1 MTDELVVV
9 HNALKDVGLEIVHD
23 PARPPAQGFARCS
36 DCGSSHLPPVP
47 CGLSYRDRL
56 ASVQVNE
63 RNFDT
68 AEKANYFDRDALDA
82 TFGPDRR
89 EQMLHETRGLG
100 PVRTADDGTPWVY
113 DDPDTGE
120 MRPMERS
127 DVIGG
132 YLRGTPESELP
143 EDA

>member
-9 HNALKDVGLEIVHD
+9 RNLATSDQ
-23 PARPPAQGFARCS
+23 ARERFAY
-36 DCGSSHLPPVP
+36 CGSCGTEHLQPVP
-47 CGLSYRDRL
+47 CGMRYRDRL
-56 ASVQVNE
+56 ATVQVSE
-63 RNFDT
+63 QGFDT
-68 AEKANYFDRDALDA
+68 AEKHRYFDSSALDEA
-82 TFGPDRR
+82 FGPDRR

-132 YLRGTPESELP
+132 YLRGTPESELD